1 MTRPFE
7 VACELD
13 LPATPEDVWTAMTAD
28 SAAWQFPTGM
38 EIAPGTTP
46 GAPVTTWDPPR
57 HFVVRMEAP
66 DGTFNQLEYLLEA
79 RAGGTAHLRYV
90 HSGILSDDWA
100 DQYDGIAAHTEF
112 YLHTLGEYLAHFKGR
127 AVTYVGTPSSGIE
140 GPASAGGPDAM
151 DTLRAALG
159 VPNAAVGDPVSAD
172 LGAAGRLEGVVD
184 FASPAFLGV
193 RTADSLYR
201 FFGRNLFNGVVG
213 MSAHR
218 FADGVDAAA
227 EQKAL
232 SDWLGSVY
240 R

>member
-7 VACELD
+7 VARELD
-13 LPATPEDVWTAMTAD
+13 LPASPEDVWTAMTAD

-66 DGTFNQLEYLLEA
+66 DGTFNSLEYLLEA
-79 RAGGTAHLRYV
+79 RAGGIAHLRYV
-90 HSGILSDDWA
+90 HSGILADEWA
-100 DQYDGIAAHTEF
+100 DQYDAIGAHTDF
-112 YLHTLGEYLAHFKGR
+112 YLHTLAEYLAHFNGQQ
-127 AVTYVGTPSSGIE
+127 VTYVGQPSAGIE
-140 GPASAGGPDAM
+140 GPASAGAADAM

-159 VPNAAVGDPVSAD
+159 VPTAVVGDAVSAE

-184 FASPAFLGV
+184 YASPAFLGV

-201 FFGRNLFNGVVG
+201 FFGRNLFGGVVG

-218 FADGVDAAA
+218 FAEGVDAAA
-227 EQKAL
+227 EEKAL
-232 SDWLGSVY
+232 SDWLVGVFA
-240 R
+240 